1 MPGYKIASADLI
13 NLPLQKEIAKT
24 GKPIILST
32 GGGNFKDIDRAVKNI
47 LKINKNLTVLHCT
60 ASYPA
65 DYKDMNLLVVKKLKQ
80 KYPNL
85 KAIQINT
92 IIETFINTLTEGL
105 KNKRSIEI
113 RSFGTFFIKEI
124 KEKKSA
130 RNPKTGEII
139 YIPKKNK
146 VRFRASKDLKEYIN
160 QIL

>member
-1 MPGYKIASADLI
+1 
-13 NLPLQKEIAKT
+13 
-24 GKPIILST
+24 LSKVQI
-32 GGGNFKDIDRAVKNI
+32 F
-47 LKINKNLTVLHCT
+47 
-60 ASYPA
+60 
-65 DYKDMNLLVVKKLKQ
+65 KKLKQ

-113 RSFGTFFIKEI
+113 RSFGTFFIREI

>member
-1 MPGYKIASADLI
+1 MPAL
-13 NLPLQKEIAKT
+13 KEYLK
-24 GKPIILST
+24 KPWEWKKRNQSNELSKVQI
-32 GGGNFKDIDRAVKNI
+32 FKR
-47 LKINKNLTVLHCT
+47 
-60 ASYPA
+60 
-65 DYKDMNLLVVKKLKQ
+65 LKQ

-113 RSFGTFFIKEI
+113 RSFGTFFIREI

-160 QIL
+160 QILWKNYLLLVILQIQKILKI

>member
-1 MPGYKIASADLI
+1 MQALKGYLK
-13 NLPLQKEIAKT
+13 
-24 GKPIILST
+24 KPWEWKRRNQSNELSKVQI
-32 GGGNFKDIDRAVKNI
+32 FKR
-47 LKINKNLTVLHCT
+47 
-60 ASYPA
+60 
-65 DYKDMNLLVVKKLKQ
+65 LKQ

-92 IIETFINTLTEGL
+92 IIEVFISTLSKGL
-105 KNKRSIEI
+105 LSKRSIEI

-160 QIL
+160 QMLWKNYLLLAILQIKKILKI